1 MGETERKNATAGARD
16 GVGKEGAWD
25 EVGDDVE
32 RDGSPPFM
40 GRRRR
45 RLEDDEAVDSK
56 VLNFADNIH
65 GGGTLDSPVQSLSF
79 RAAGSGDN
87 VNVSGLSQA
96 ILIRIPMRTVPTT
109 PEETANMSAP
119 KRVICLPNISH
130 TLTIDCGNGTNIH
143 YECIANETNN
153 NNDDND
159 GGEAT
164 TNASTQST
172 ANNGGGANNS
182 DPSPFTLT
190 CPMMVEQPSCRYW
203 DDTTK
208 AWSGDGCRYIG
219 LEYVRSEVG
228 VGGSYMAKCNCT
240 HLTDFASKME
250 TAFEELGK
258 ILSSPPKITAES
270 FLANPGIFL
279 WLGGL
284 IIVCGATAAWGLSRD
299 IKENHASMAKV
310 NAETG
315 TAQMLDPL
323 KKITDMGDTVDQ
335 KSEATEKRIWTDPKG
350 FRDRVLR
357 RWWAALR
364 LFHSLLQVYYFSSH
378 DLIRPVRVLLLCVV
392 LFTQMIVSAF
402 LFNIKYG
409 GSAKAPLSDTV
420 LFAFVSAAVTLP
432 VTKFFFGMFTYT
444 GKGRYITLLYERL
457 AAAEDEV
464 ATNRGISVIPR
475 DWRSVIDQHS
485 ISRTRRNVNGEEKG
499 TPQETP
505 RRVEEKGIPQ
515 TLSQGA
521 MKGTI
526 GAISQGALLLNKLKG
541 AKDAN
546 DGKEENEVKEGK
558 EDGPVEKKKSMT
570 GEEGKEG
577 KPVLERKRS
586 KKGWALIKKNVDL
599 ERDAHTHLATLG
611 EHPETATL
619 PEAMDSMYRAQ
630 ARLRILKRQSQ
641 RKLHP
646 AKREAV
652 AEAVLRAEM
661 RLARSEKHV
670 TEAKVREKHRNSQVK
685 KNTSLVADHKLTELE
700 KERKEAGKPPLG
712 WWARRAEHS
721 RLSVEFSASVQESFD
736 MDMIRR
742 IPAKQRMARAV
753 LLAEVKLKPQSSV
766 TKWLYAFNPNVKQ
779 ADALRVNIP
788 APVHALGVH
797 FIVFLSLAYLA
808 FANYYLIG
816 FAMFNGAETTMAWM
830 QTLLTGLFTTFFFSE
845 PITILL
851 FEALLPIVAFDLFN
865 PPMRSALQDDTP
877 KVKSRTG
884 DPELIGFNG
893 ALQRPPSNNSWVPGS
908 KFRFVS
914 SGDIPYRFKK
924 HPTPPL
930 TPRTAAKEAAM
941 SGDERGRRAAVRHL
955 VNDIATEGI
964 MQMLRAP
971 PEMSNVTLF
980 GEGAGIG
987 GDADYGQGFEAAY
1000 ERASAAPGLKAMG
1013 LTAMGG
1019 DFESAFEA
1027 ASSMQQRESAIRRF
1041 AAHYTGTMIG
1051 ATKNRMEEVDEV
1063 QLDEAWLMLEELAS
1077 DQPLTAELKK
1087 APKTAARADQTE
1099 TTDKMMDET
1108 ALNLV
1113 WELMHHEHA
1122 GIPAY
1127 MEAFDHTHDHSDAR
1141 VLRLSDIADCLET
1154 AWKLHREDE
1163 ATFAVKA
1170 SIGPEGG
1177 LGLEINDSLTIVR
1190 VLPSARIMADAKVRA
1205 RFLPL
1210 MYGDRIVAADRV
1222 GDASWLTIFRAG
1234 NSAVMPGGVPP
1245 GRSPAEAAPLV
1256 TDLLWFAPATS
1267 SQSTPDRLRQN
1278 FQSTSSFA
1286 SGEQK
1291 RSIVGD
1297 SNSIDSWPIQSPQ
1310 YHRSSD
1316 ALPWVSPALPAAE
1329 GMRPRLRRSSFFS
1342 GEYNAVPQEA
1352 DSLNKDQDEASKTQ
1366 FSISHLEGKELE
1378 VAAVLRF
1385 HKQLSKWKR
1394 SSSRGRSRKKRRPKS
1409 ETTPSGSA
1417 EGGASR
1423 IRRGHGRS
1431 RSGGLKDELRR
1442 KKRLLGDRKRLR
1454 RVFDLIDADGGGSIS
1469 KKELLSAMRSNHV
1482 ARDMLSESEALRP
1495 LMKPKGMAQL
1505 WAKLD
1510 VDHDGS
1516 ISLPEWEAAA
1526 SSVADHE
1533 KLRRVFQ
1540 SIDID
1545 DSNTI
1550 SKKEILAVV
1559 RDGEKS
1565 RALFAMSDGL
1575 RPLLRPRGH
1584 TMLFKIMDRDGD
1596 GEISFEDFAA
1606 VCGTASDRLKLYR
1619 LFKSIDVDGS
1629 GSISRRELLKSIRD
1643 EEEVREYI
1651 RESENLRP
1659 LLKPRGF
1666 AVLFKTMD
1674 DDASGEIS
1682 FKELV
1687 DFADGAVELI
1697 KLRQIFSILDADKGG
1712 SISRAEILSAVK
1724 TNEKARQMIRDSDTL
1739 RMFLKPREFARLYAA
1754 MDGDRD
1760 GEITFEE
1767 FTTGIA
1773 KAKAVHK
1780 THGREQKVGG
1790 AAAGGAAAGSPEESM
1805 IMAIR
1810 RTRSTPP
1817 RPVVAAAE
1825 AAAMEATVAVEA
1837 SRKQVS
1843 NSAFDCLLLELEV
1856 DRVDKETAAVA
1867 EERAAATAAAEGK
1880 SSELDEMSLKRKKS
1894 KRTIKKWLSD
1904 FEAENGHAASKADKA
1919 AVKHLYVRH
1928 RDLDVAR
1935 KRLQEE
1941 LVSGKAAKAELE
1953 AQLAKAKQKAEEAHS
1968 RLDFANAA
1976 GVLRVAARLKGKAE
1990 GGASRSRFTSRSP
2003 SGYPR
2008 GRVREE
2014 KGRPQTI
2021 RFDKEEVDESQ
2032 LDQACLMLDEE
2043 AGAAK
2048 NRMEEVD
2055 ESQLDQAYLMLDEG
2069 AGVAKNRME
2078 EVVDESQLDQACLM
2092 LEEDAGVA
2100 KNQMKEVDESQLD
2113 QAYLML
2119 EEEAGIAEEIEA
2131 EAVAA
2136 ERTGSRRL
2144 TRKRSSRKKRRPK
2157 SGTTPSGSAEGGAS
2171 RSRSTSRSRVR
2182 EEKGR
2187 PQTVAPTHQT
2197 RRLLR
2202 APQKEVDESQLDKT
2216 CIECLSN
2223 PSGYYCKACCLTLD
2237 EGAGV
2242 AKNRMEEEVDESQ
2255 LDQACLMLE
2264 EDAGVAKNRMEEEV
2278 DESQLDRACLM
2289 LEEEALVASSWM
2301 EEEVDESQLDQAF
2314 LMLDEEAGVAKN
2326 WKEEEVDESHLDQ
2339 ARLMIDGE
2347 GGGIRHTKSWM
2358 DQAFG
2363 GIAAAKK
2370 AARLMQQFV
2379 TKQKSNRAAGD
2390 GDNVGDGGEG
2400 KQEGAKA
2407 QFDRAFI
2414 MLDEEAGVAKE
2425 LEAAV
2430 AGWKRSSRLTRK
2442 RSSRKKRRPK
2452 SGTTPSGSAESGAS
2466 RSRLKSRSSSR
2477 SRSEEKGHAQ
2487 TALPTVK
2494 SLRSIVPTSEQLDRE
2509 DSLLNLLEGKTK
2521 GHAQTALPTVKSLRN
2536 IVPTSEQLDRE
2547 DSLLNLLDEEAAG
2560 VAKNWMEEVDE
2571 SQLDQACLML
2581 DEEAAGVAENWMED
2595 VDESQLE
2602 KACLM
2607 LDEEAAGV
2615 AKHRMEDE
2623 VDESQLDQAF
2633 LMLEELAE

>member
-1 MGETERKNATAGARD
+1 
-16 GVGKEGAWD
+16 
-25 EVGDDVE
+25 
-32 RDGSPPFM
+32 
-40 GRRRR
+40 
-45 RLEDDEAVDSK
+45 
-56 VLNFADNIH
+56 
-65 GGGTLDSPVQSLSF
+65 
-79 RAAGSGDN
+79 
-87 VNVSGLSQA
+87 
-96 ILIRIPMRTVPTT
+96 
-109 PEETANMSAP
+109 
-119 KRVICLPNISH
+119 
-130 TLTIDCGNGTNIH
+130 
-143 YECIANETNN
+143 
-153 NNDDND
+153 
-159 GGEAT
+159 
-164 TNASTQST
+164 
-172 ANNGGGANNS
+172 
-182 DPSPFTLT
+182 
-190 CPMMVEQPSCRYW
+190 
-203 DDTTK
+203 
-208 AWSGDGCRYIG
+208 
-219 LEYVRSEVG
+219 
-228 VGGSYMAKCNCT
+228 
-240 HLTDFASKME
+240 
-250 TAFEELGK
+250 
-258 ILSSPPKITAES
+258 
-270 FLANPGIFL
+270 
-279 WLGGL
+279 
-284 IIVCGATAAWGLSRD
+284 
-299 IKENHASMAKV
+299 
-310 NAETG
+310 
-315 TAQMLDPL
+315 
-323 KKITDMGDTVDQ
+323 
-335 KSEATEKRIWTDPKG
+335 
-350 FRDRVLR
+350 
-357 RWWAALR
+357 
-364 LFHSLLQVYYFSSH
+364 
-378 DLIRPVRVLLLCVV
+378 
-392 LFTQMIVSAF
+392 
-402 LFNIKYG
+402 
-409 GSAKAPLSDTV
+409 
-420 LFAFVSAAVTLP
+420 
-432 VTKFFFGMFTYT
+432 
-444 GKGRYITLLYERL
+444 
-457 AAAEDEV
+457 
-464 ATNRGISVIPR
+464 
-475 DWRSVIDQHS
+475 
-485 ISRTRRNVNGEEKG
+485 
-499 TPQETP
+499 
-505 RRVEEKGIPQ
+505 
-515 TLSQGA
+515 
-521 MKGTI
+521 
-526 GAISQGALLLNKLKG
+526 
-541 AKDAN
+541 
-546 DGKEENEVKEGK
+546 
-558 EDGPVEKKKSMT
+558 
-570 GEEGKEG
+570 
-577 KPVLERKRS
+577 
-586 KKGWALIKKNVDL
+586 
-599 ERDAHTHLATLG
+599 
-611 EHPETATL
+611 
-619 PEAMDSMYRAQ
+619 
-630 ARLRILKRQSQ
+630 
-641 RKLHP
+641 
-646 AKREAV
+646 
-652 AEAVLRAEM
+652 
-661 RLARSEKHV
+661 
-670 TEAKVREKHRNSQVK
+670 
-685 KNTSLVADHKLTELE
+685 
-700 KERKEAGKPPLG
+700 
-712 WWARRAEHS
+712 
-721 RLSVEFSASVQESFD
+721 
-736 MDMIRR
+736 
-742 IPAKQRMARAV
+742 
-753 LLAEVKLKPQSSV
+753 
-766 TKWLYAFNPNVKQ
+766 
-779 ADALRVNIP
+779 
-788 APVHALGVH
+788 
-797 FIVFLSLAYLA
+797 
-808 FANYYLIG
+808 
-816 FAMFNGAETTMAWM
+816 
-830 QTLLTGLFTTFFFSE
+830 
-845 PITILL
+845 
-851 FEALLPIVAFDLFN
+851 
-865 PPMRSALQDDTP
+865 
-877 KVKSRTG
+877 
-884 DPELIGFNG
+884 
-893 ALQRPPSNNSWVPGS
+893 
-908 KFRFVS
+908 
-914 SGDIPYRFKK
+914 
-924 HPTPPL
+924 
-930 TPRTAAKEAAM
+930 M

-1342 GEYNAVPQEA
+1342 GEYNAVPREA

-1739 RMFLKPREFARLYAA
+1739 RMFLKPRGFARLYTA
-1754 MDGDRD
+1754 MDGDGD

-1767 FTTGIA
+1767 FTSGIA
-1773 KAKAVHK
+1773 KAKAVHEK
-1780 THGREQKVGG
+1780 AD
-1790 AAAGGAAAGSPEESM
+1790 AA
-1805 IMAIR
+1805 
-1810 RTRSTPP
+1810 
-1817 RPVVAAAE
+1817 VAAAE
-1825 AAAMEATVAVEA
+1825 AAEA
-1837 SRKQVS
+1837 
-1843 NSAFDCLLLELEV
+1843 
-1856 DRVDKETAAVA
+1856 A
-1867 EERAAATAAAEGK
+1867 EAAAAAAAEGGEAG
-1880 SSELDEMSLKRKKS
+1880 SEGQ
-1894 KRTIKKWLSD
+1894 
-1904 FEAENGHAASKADKA
+1904 AE
-1919 AVKHLYVRH
+1919 
-1928 RDLDVAR
+1928 
-1935 KRLQEE
+1935 
-1941 LVSGKAAKAELE
+1941 GKVE
-1953 AQLAKAKQKAEEAHS
+1953 S
-1968 RLDFANAA
+1968 
-1976 GVLRVAARLKGKAE
+1976 KAE
-1990 GGASRSRFTSRSP
+1990 GKTEGKMEGKEAASLADDDAPPTSSLGALRKLFDILDVDGNGSVERLELLAVAMHP
-2003 SGYPR
+2003 SDE
-2008 GRVREE
+2008 VRELIGGFE
-2014 KGRPQTI
+2014 R
-2021 RFDKEEVDESQ
+2021 
-2032 LDQACLMLDEE
+2032 L
-2043 AGAAK
+2043 
-2048 NRMEEVD
+2048 
-2055 ESQLDQAYLMLDEG
+2055 
-2069 AGVAKNRME
+2069 
-2078 EVVDESQLDQACLM
+2078 
-2092 LEEDAGVA
+2092 
-2100 KNQMKEVDESQLD
+2100 
-2113 QAYLML
+2113 
-2119 EEEAGIAEEIEA
+2119 AGILRPTRYAEVLVNGDTNGDGVLSFEELRDLCTGRTPEI
-2131 EAVAA
+2131 VV
-2136 ERTGSRRL
+2136 
-2144 TRKRSSRKKRRPK
+2144 
-2157 SGTTPSGSAEGGAS
+2157 SGDAEGEGKGG
-2171 RSRSTSRSRVR
+2171 
-2182 EEKGR
+2182 EEGK
-2187 PQTVAPTHQT
+2187 
-2197 RRLLR
+2197 
-2202 APQKEVDESQLDKT
+2202 
-2216 CIECLSN
+2216 
-2223 PSGYYCKACCLTLD
+2223 
-2237 EGAGV
+2237 
-2242 AKNRMEEEVDESQ
+2242 
-2255 LDQACLMLE
+2255 
-2264 EDAGVAKNRMEEEV
+2264 
-2278 DESQLDRACLM
+2278 
-2289 LEEEALVASSWM
+2289 
-2301 EEEVDESQLDQAF
+2301 
-2314 LMLDEEAGVAKN
+2314 
-2326 WKEEEVDESHLDQ
+2326 
-2339 ARLMIDGE
+2339 GE
-2347 GGGIRHTKSWM
+2347 GGGGK
-2358 DQAFG
+2358 
-2363 GIAAAKK
+2363 
-2370 AARLMQQFV
+2370 
-2379 TKQKSNRAAGD
+2379 
-2390 GDNVGDGGEG
+2390 VGDGVGGVEG
-2400 KQEGAKA
+2400 GSDGGGGGGSYGTEEAGGPDSLGGGVGDDLGALSPGRGGVLFQEHAKA
-2407 QFDRAFI
+2407 QRQSEDGATPV
-2414 MLDEEAGVAKE
+2414 DEGKEAK
-2425 LEAAV
+2425 V
-2430 AGWKRSSRLTRK
+2430 AG
-2442 RSSRKKRRPK
+2442 
-2452 SGTTPSGSAESGAS
+2452 GGGAVD
-2466 RSRLKSRSSSR
+2466 
-2477 SRSEEKGHAQ
+2477 AP
-2487 TALPTVK
+2487 TADLDH
-2494 SLRSIVPTSEQLDRE
+2494 LRSILYRVFAAMDKSGNGSLNKIEILRTCHKKSEILVSLENDAEAVEQL
-2509 DSLLNLLEGKTK
+2509 STNPLLQPLLRPKT
-2521 GHAQTALPTVKSLRN
+2521 
-2536 IVPTSEQLDRE
+2536 
-2547 DSLLNLLDEEAAG
+2547 
-2560 VAKNWMEEVDE
+2560 WMKQFIAMDDDGSGEVDK
-2571 SQLDQACLML
+2571 
-2581 DEEAAGVAENWMED
+2581 EEFV
-2595 VDESQLE
+2595 
-2602 KACLM
+2602 
-2607 LDEEAAGV
+2607 
-2615 AKHRMEDE
+2615 
-2623 VDESQLDQAF
+2623 AF
-2633 LMLEELAE
+2633 LLGGVKEEKE